1 MRLRMPQHCQAM
13 ANDRLVAESE
23 MLESEKLEKQGEEQE
38 LQPSG
43 IHATHTTVLA
53 FSSTLVPLS

>member
-1 MRLRMPQHCQAM
+1 M

-23 MLESEKLEKQGEEQE
+23 MLEAEKLEKQGETQE

-43 IHATHTTVLA
+43 IHVTHTTDLA
-53 FSSTLVPLS
+53 FSSTLAPVI